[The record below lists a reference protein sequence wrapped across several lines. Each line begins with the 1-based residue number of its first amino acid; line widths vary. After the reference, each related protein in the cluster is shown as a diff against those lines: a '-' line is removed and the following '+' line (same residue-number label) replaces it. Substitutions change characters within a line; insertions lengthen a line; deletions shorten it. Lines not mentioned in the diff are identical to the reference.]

1 MILVRQIPNIITG
14 TRILCVPYLIW
25 VIFQRQFEQALLLIV
40 FMGLSDGLDGFLAR
54 SYGWQT
60 RLGSILDPI
69 ADKLMLLALFVSFGL
84 LHWVPWWLVIMI
96 ALRDMFLSLGA
107 MYMYRS
113 INDFR
118 IQPLFISKLNTF
130 MQIVLGIT
138 LIFSQ
143 LSVVNLQILNILM
156 TIVACTT
163 VASASEYYMLWLRR
177 SRRIA

>member
-1 MILVRQIPNIITG
+1 MISVRQIPNIITG

-107 MYMYRS
+107 MCMYRS

-163 VASASEYYMLWLRR
+163 VASASQYYMLWLRR

>member
-96 ALRDMFLSLGA
+96 ALRDMFLLLGA
-107 MYMYRS
+107 MCMYRS

-163 VASASEYYMLWLRR
+163 VASASQYYMLWLRR

>member
-14 TRILCVPYLIW
+14 TRILCVPYLIL

-96 ALRDMFLSLGA
+96 ALRDMFLLLGA
-107 MYMYRS
+107 MCMYRS

>member
-1 MILVRQIPNIITG
+1 
-14 TRILCVPYLIW
+14 
-25 VIFQRQFEQALLLIV
+25 
-40 FMGLSDGLDGFLAR
+40 
-54 SYGWQT
+54 
-60 RLGSILDPI
+60 
-69 ADKLMLLALFVSFGL
+69 
-84 LHWVPWWLVIMI
+84 
-96 ALRDMFLSLGA
+96 
-107 MYMYRS
+107 MYRS

>member
-14 TRILCVPYLIW
+14 TRILCVPYLIL

-163 VASASEYYMLWLRR
+163 VASASQYYMLWLRR